1 MASVN
6 EANLGMNRKTTIRA
20 AWICAGA
27 LALAS
32 AVGRAAHPL
41 VTPDA
46 GQEPT
51 AVYKVRAVDASG
63 RVNNGSAVLIAP
75 GKLVTTCHVTRSATS
90 IHVDQGKGAWAARTY
105 FADIPHDLCILSV
118 PSLEAQPP
126 AEIGA
131 TDALKVGEE
140 VVAVGYRHGRKLAVT
155 SGKVKALHPY
165 HRAVVLQVSA
175 PFEHGQSGGA
185 LFDRRGRLVGITAF
199 KAVAGGD
206 FHFALPL
213 EWLPDQALRDDAVGS
228 AQQAHQ
234 RAFWEYPREDQP
246 LFLRAASLEAAGR
259 WEALSEVA
267 QEWVR
272 ADYANPA
279 SWLALSRAFAKLNR
293 AADAAAAYRRAAG
306 LEQPAAELR

>member
-1 MASVN
+1 
-6 EANLGMNRKTTIRA
+6 MNVKNTTYA

-32 AVGRAAHPL
+32 ASVGAVHPL
-41 VTPDA
+41 ATPDA
-46 GQEPT
+46 GENAT
-51 AVYKVRAVDASG
+51 GVYKVRAVEASG
-63 RVNNGSAVLIAP
+63 RVNNGSAVLIRP

-90 IHVDQGKGAWAARTY
+90 IQVEQGETAWPARTH
-105 FADIPHDLCILSV
+105 FADLPHDLCVLSV
-118 PSLEAQPP
+118 PDLEGQAPV
-126 AEIGA
+126 EISA
-131 TDALKVGEE
+131 TDSLKVGDE

-165 HRAVVLQVSA
+165 DAGLVLQVSA
-175 PFEHGQSGGA
+175 TFDHGQSGGA
-185 LFDRRGRLVGITAF
+185 LFDRQGRLVGITAF

-213 EWLPDQALRDDAVGS
+213 KWLPEQTLRDDMLARG
-228 AQQAHQ
+228 HDE
-234 RAFWEYPREDQP
+234 REKAFWERRRDHQP

-272 ADYANPA
+272 MDDANPA
-279 SWLALSRAFAKLNR
+279 SWFALSRAFAKLNR

-306 LEQPAAELR
+306 LENLAADPR